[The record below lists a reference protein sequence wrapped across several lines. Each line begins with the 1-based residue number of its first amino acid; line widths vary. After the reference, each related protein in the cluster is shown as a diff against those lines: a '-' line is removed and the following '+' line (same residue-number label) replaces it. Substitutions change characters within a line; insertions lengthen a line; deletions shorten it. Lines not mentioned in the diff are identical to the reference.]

1 MPLPTDQ
8 RRLAVAGE
16 VIQSLDAVNGGVHP
30 GHRPAHAKG
39 QLLAGTFTPTP
50 EAANLSA
57 APHFNAATTPVI
69 ARFSDSTG
77 IPSIPDNDPN
87 ASGPRGF
94 AIRFQLGEHKHTDI
108 VAHSTDAFPVRTAEE
123 FAELFRAVHAT
134 TPDAPHPNAIEQF
147 LGSHP
152 AALAFIQTP
161 KPIPSSFAR
170 ESFFGIN
177 AFLLVSASGQK
188 QPIRYRIVPE
198 EGNDHLS
205 AEAAAAKGPNFLME
219 DLAARLPGSP
229 IKMQVWAQLAAEGD
243 ILDDATVHWPG
254 ERPQVLLGV
263 VTLTGLIPNDDADGK
278 RIIFDPI
285 PRVEGIEPSADPLL
299 ESRADAYIMSG
310 RRRRAASGG

>member
-77 IPSIPDNDPN
+77 IPGIPDNDPN

-108 VAHSTDAFPVRTAEE
+108 VSHSADGFPARTA
-123 FAELFRAVHAT
+123 AELVEFLKAVLAT
-134 TPDAPHPNAIEQF
+134 KPTTLPAQ
-147 LGSHP
+147 P
-152 AALAFIQTP
+152 AAPAGANAKPATP
-161 KPIPSSFAR
+161 PK
-170 ESFFGIN
+170 
-177 AFLLVSASGQK
+177 
-188 QPIRYRIVPE
+188 
-198 EGNDHLS
+198 
-205 AEAAAAKGPNFLME
+205 
-219 DLAARLPGSP
+219 
-229 IKMQVWAQLAAEGD
+229 
-243 ILDDATVHWPG
+243 
-254 ERPQVLLGV
+254 
-263 VTLTGLIPNDDADGK
+263 
-278 RIIFDPI
+278 
-285 PRVEGIEPSADPLL
+285 
-299 ESRADAYIMSG
+299 
-310 RRRRAASGG
+310 